1 MDRRS
6 FIKLSSLAGASV
18 AVSTGLA
25 GCTVNSSANNQPQT
39 NATFT
44 HGVASGDPLKDAVII
59 WTRAV
64 PTTDSGSDLAKADIL
79 WEMASDA
86 DFTDIVSSGIVEAK
100 AIHDFTV
107 KVDVA
112 GLSPAR
118 RYFYRFK
125 SANNTSP
132 VGETRTLPEVD

>member
-1 MDRRS
+1 MCVQQNNHITNYLTNVIKSRHMDRRS

-25 GCTVNSSANNQPQT
+25 GCTVGSSANNQPQT
-39 NATFT
+39 DATFT

-64 PTTDSGSDLAKADIL
+64 PDSGTGSGSGSKSGLAKADIL

-86 DFTDIVSSGIVEAK
+86 EFANVVSSGMVEQSM
-100 AIHDFTV
+100 I
-107 KVDVA
+107 
-112 GLSPAR
+112 
-118 RYFYRFK
+118 
-125 SANNTSP
+125 
-132 VGETRTLPEVD
+132 LP

>member
-1 MDRRS
+1 M
-6 FIKLSSLAGASV
+6 

-25 GCTVNSSANNQPQT
+25 GCTVSKSANNSPKTDAQ
-39 NATFT
+39 FT

-59 WTRAV
+59 WTRAMPAQGTGIV
-64 PTTDSGSDLAKADIL
+64 KADIL

-86 DFTDIVSSGIVEAK
+86 DFSDVVSSGMVEAK
-100 AIHDFTV
+100 ATHDFTV
-107 KVDVA
+107 KVDVK

-125 SANNTSP
+125 SANNTRP
-132 VGETRTLPEVD
+132 VGETRT